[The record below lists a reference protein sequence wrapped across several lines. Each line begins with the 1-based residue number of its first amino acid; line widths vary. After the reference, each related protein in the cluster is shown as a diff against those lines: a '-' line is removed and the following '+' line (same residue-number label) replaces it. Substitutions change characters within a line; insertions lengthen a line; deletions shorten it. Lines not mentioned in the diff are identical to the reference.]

1 MCTKDIE
8 LVFMLGMANLLFFF
22 TIILAIFVPFVFLV
36 YLEIRLS
43 GLTKNVIEFLLKW
56 YVFRN

>member
-36 YLEIRLS
+36 YLEIRSS